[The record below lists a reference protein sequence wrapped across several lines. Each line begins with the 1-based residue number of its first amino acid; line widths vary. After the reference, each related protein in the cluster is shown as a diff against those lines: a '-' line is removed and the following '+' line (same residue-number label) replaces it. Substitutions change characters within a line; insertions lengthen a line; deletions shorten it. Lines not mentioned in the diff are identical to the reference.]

1 MQSDEIH
8 FLSLCYFSVRDPPS
22 WYSCAQSPPLPLPLD
37 GAAPKAFNAI
47 KLSIVCVIVFYPLG
61 WWSRNGDDGR
71 QIPSPRT
78 IDATNDRRAS
88 HYTTHSPL
96 SSAWSPSPSPSF
108 VVPINVLAIN
118 FVCAS
123 LHFICHFTTIIPTTT
138 SSSSG
143 VLVSTS
149 SSVPMHAGQCVRG
162 MLVAPFT
169 KSHYVIL
176 LRFRSDSDGPAEK
189 SRR

>member
-1 MQSDEIH
+1 MCH
-8 FLSLCYFSVRDPPS
+8 CVLSFGL
-22 WYSCAQSPPLPLPLD
+22 
-37 GAAPKAFNAI
+37 
-47 KLSIVCVIVFYPLG
+47 
-61 WWSRNGDDGR
+61 WSRNGDDGR

-96 SSAWSPSPSPSF
+96 SSAWSPSPSF

-138 SSSSG
+138 SSSG